1 MHDLRK
7 IIREIDGIKL
17 FESAF
22 PNVLSMDF
30 EPNPPVEDWSW
41 FEKSKNANR
50 VNELPESSYGKRKEI
65 EDIARRK
72 MDMLPR
78 DIDKETTSVEV
89 LAWYSP
95 FAVYGPK
102 LWGIYFDKTKMDE
115 FVAEMVARVWIARPD
130 IWSGQ
135 IEQVVWDQVRR
146 HEIEHCVQEISV
158 ALAIYDG
165 LLRHGQSPFEF
176 LKFQGVRTEI
186 LASHFESVDP
196 VYRRGFGQVNDRRF
210 IESVVSSRVR
220 PGEYNLWDK
229 ADVVEEASRIEAI
242 VNDPLVRPTIAL
254 RHIQAK
260 IKNPAKAPFLDIPIY
275 LV

>member
-7 IIREIDGIKL
+7 QLRKVSGIRL

-22 PNVLSMDF
+22 PDVLSKDF
-30 EPNPPVEDWSW
+30 EPKPPIEDWSW
-41 FEKSKNANR
+41 YETSKRANR
-50 VNELPESSYGKRKEI
+50 INEIPESSFGKLKEI
-65 EDIARRK
+65 EDIAKRK

-78 DIDKETTSVEV
+78 DLDKETTSVDL

-102 LWGIYFDKTKMDE
+102 GWGIYFDKTNMDE

-135 IEQVVWDQVRR
+135 VEQVVWDQVRR
-146 HEIEHCVQEISV
+146 HEIEHCVQEIAV

-165 LLRHGQSPFEF
+165 GSTHGQPPFEF
-176 LKFQGVRTEI
+176 LRSQGLRIEI

-196 VYRRGFGQVNDRRF
+196 VYRRGFGKVNDRRF
-210 IESVVSSRVR
+210 IESVVASRVR
-220 PGEYNLWDK
+220 PGEYNLWNK
-229 ADVVEEASRIEAI
+229 ADVNKEVSEIEAI
-242 VNDPLVRPTIAL
+242 VNGPLSYPTIAL